1 MKENKPVGKRYN
13 LWLILFGALVLT
25 ASYIIGI
32 RYIIGNLNVFENE
45 RGETNRHYV
54 AVIAKS
60 TTSAFW
66 KSVFAGAN
74 AAGTEYNLTLTV
86 EGPENE
92 EDYQTQN
99 EMIRTAVENGAEV
112 IIFSAVDYQA
122 NAEAINEA
130 AGDGV
135 KIVIIDSDVDSD
147 QVSCRISTDNYQAGR
162 MAGKAVLSGNQ
173 EELNVGIV
181 NFDKNSA
188 NGQQREEGLREELS
202 TDSRVRIVDA
212 INVISTT
219 EDSMAGTIE
228 MLEKHPDINVVAT
241 FNEWTSLG
249 VSYAIRELGL
259 AEETSVVAFDS
270 NVVCVGMLETG
281 EVDALIVQNPYA
293 MGYLGV
299 ECAYNLINS
308 LPIED
313 TQVDTATTVI
323 TRENMFEEDC
333 QKVLFSFD

>member
-1 MKENKPVGKRYN
+1 MKKNRAAGKHLN
-13 LWLILFGALVLT
+13 LWLILLGALVLA
-25 ASYIIGI
+25 ASYVIGI
-32 RYIIGNLNVFENE
+32 RYIIGNLNVFEIE

-99 EMIRTAVENGAEV
+99 EMIRRAVENGAEV
-112 IIFSAVDYQA
+112 IVFSAVDYQA
-122 NAEAINEA
+122 NAEAINA
-130 AGDGV
+130 AVQEGV
-135 KIVIIDSDVDSD
+135 KIVVIDSDVNSD

-162 MAGKAVLSGNQ
+162 MAGKAVLSEEA

-188 NGQQREEGLREELS
+188 NGQQREEGLREELME
-202 TDSRVRIVDA
+202 DERVRIVEA
-212 INVISTT
+212 INVISTI
-219 EDSMAGTIE
+219 EDSMEGTVR
-228 MLEKHPDINVVAT
+228 MLKEHPEINVIAT

-249 VSYAIRELGL
+249 VSYAIRDLGL

-299 ECAYNLINS
+299 ECAYNLINEI
-308 LPIED
+308 PIED
-313 TQVDTATTVI
+313 SQVDTATTVI

>member
-1 MKENKPVGKRYN
+1 MKENKGSQKGAHP
-13 LWLILFGALVLT
+13 WLLLLGAVILG
-25 ASYIIGI
+25 ASYLIGI
-32 RYIIGNLNVFENE
+32 RYIIRNIHLSENE
-45 RGETNRHYV
+45 YGETSRHYV

-74 AAGTEYNLTLTV
+74 AAGTEYNLILTI

-99 EMIRTAVENGAEV
+99 EMIRTAVREGAEV
-112 IIFSAVDYQA
+112 IVFSAVDYQA
-122 NAEAINEA
+122 
-130 AGDGV
+130 
-135 KIVIIDSDVDSD
+135 
-147 QVSCRISTDNYQAGR
+147 GR
-162 MAGKAVLSGNQ
+162 MAGRAILADSQ
-173 EELNVGIV
+173 EELRVGIV

-202 TDSRVRIVDA
+202 GDDRVQIVDA
-212 INVISTT
+212 VNVLSTT
-219 EDSMAGTIE
+219 EDSKAGTIN
-228 MLEKHPDINVVAT
+228 MLREHPEINVIAT

-249 VSYAIRELGL
+249 VSYAIRELNL
-259 AEETSVVAFDS
+259 AEETAVVAFDS

-299 ECAYNLINS
+299 ECAYNLINN
-308 LPIED
+308 LPVEN

-323 TRENMFEEDC
+323 TRENMFEEEG

>member
-1 MKENKPVGKRYN
+1 MKRNTAVGKRLN
-13 LWLILFGALVLT
+13 LWLILLGAMVLAT
-25 ASYIIGI
+25 SYIVGI
-32 RYIIGNLNVFENE
+32 RYIIGNLNAFENE
-45 RGETNRHYV
+45 GGETNRHYV

-99 EMIRTAVENGAEV
+99 EMIRAAVENGAEV
-112 IIFSAVDYQA
+112 IVFSAVDYQA
-122 NAEAINEA
+122 NAEAINGA
-130 AGDGV
+130 AMDGV
-135 KIVIIDSDVDSD
+135 RIVVIDSDVDSD

-162 MAGKAVLSGNQ
+162 MAGKAILSGNQ
-173 EELNVGIV
+173 EKLNVGIV

-188 NGQQREEGLREELS
+188 NGQQREQGLREELS
-202 TDSRVRIVDA
+202 KDSRVKIVDA
-212 INVISTT
+212 INFLSTT
-219 EDSMAGTIE
+219 EDSKAGTME
-228 MLEKHPDINVVAT
+228 MLKKHPEINVIAT

-249 VSYAIRELGL
+249 VSYAIRELDL

-299 ECAYNLINS
+299 ECAYNLINN
-308 LPIED
+308 LPVENV
-313 TQVDTATTVI
+313 QVDTSTTVI
-323 TRENMFEEDC
+323 TRENMFEEEG